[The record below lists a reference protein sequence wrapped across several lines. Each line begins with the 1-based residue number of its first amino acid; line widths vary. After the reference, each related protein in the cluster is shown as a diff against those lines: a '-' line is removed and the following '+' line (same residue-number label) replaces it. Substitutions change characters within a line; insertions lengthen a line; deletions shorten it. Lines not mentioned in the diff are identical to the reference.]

1 MSGTVQYLKVR
12 LSMGSK
18 VAFPYLEAATLRA
31 WAVQVN
37 DAKQWTASTFL
48 SRIKVPWAHTRPA
61 SRTSKTSSG
70 LSNPPFCLLV
80 SNHTSPSAHRAP
92 KMNSVAS
99 KRLFQEYKHLTTD
112 PPEGITAGPVT
123 EDDLFVWE
131 AMIQGPEGTPYEGGV
146 FPAELKFP
154 RDYPLMPPTMKF
166 LCDIWHPNGM
176 LFLSLCQALVTNPD
190 HITVYPNGNVC
201 ISILHAPGDDP
212 NHYEQASERW
222 SPIQSVEKILISV
235 MSMIAEPN
243 DESPANVDAARMWRE
258 RRTEFERR
266 VKADVRRS
274 LGL

>member
-1 MSGTVQYLKVR
+1 MFRIR
-12 LSMGSK
+12 L
-18 VAFPYLEAATLRA
+18 
-31 WAVQVN
+31 
-37 DAKQWTASTFL
+37 
-48 SRIKVPWAHTRPA
+48 
-61 SRTSKTSSG
+61 
-70 LSNPPFCLLV
+70 LL
-80 SNHTSPSAHRAP
+80 TKA
-92 KMNSVAS
+92 
-99 KRLFQEYKHLTTD
+99 D
-112 PPEGITAGPVT
+112 PPEGITAGPVN
-123 EDDLFVWE
+123 EDDLFLWE

-154 RDYPLMPPTMKF
+154 KDYPLMPPTMKF

-176 LFLSLCQALVTNPD
+176 FSLVHTSSKTGVLIFIIVL
-190 HITVYPNGNVC
+190 VYPNGTVC
-201 ISILHAPGDDP
+201 ISILHPPGEDP

-258 RRTEFERR
+258 RKPEFEKR